1 MKKVAL
7 IITAAVIASTL
18 CSCGELSTSSDG
30 PDSKSNPQ
38 STTSVS
44 PTPASDSE
52 NKTLQGEGDIG
63 KYNIK
68 IVSAK
73 KGKDYAGKDVL
84 IVTYQWTNNSDEEQ
98 MFSTAFSAKAY
109 QDGIECGGI
118 TVVDGVD
125 TQKMLSNIKPG
136 ATLEVQDAYIL
147 NGDADVE
154 IEVGPWIS
162 LGKETKVVK
171 TFSVK

>member
-1 MKKVAL
+1 MKKATLFV
-7 IITAAVIASTL
+7 IAAVIAFSL
-18 CSCGELSTSSDG
+18 CSCGEPSTSHG
-30 PDSKSNPQ
+30 GEGSKPEPQ
-38 STTSVS
+38 STASA
-44 PTPASDSE
+44 TPASDAG

-63 KYNIK
+63 EYNIK

-73 KGKDYAGKDVL
+73 TGKDYAGKDVL
-84 IVTYQWTNNSDEEQ
+84 IVTYQWTNNSDKEK

-109 QDGIECGGI
+109 QDGVECGGI

-147 NGDADVE
+147 KSDSDVE

-162 LGKETKVVK
+162 LGEETKVVK